1 MKKYI
6 MIIPFALI
14 TILIISSFIIF
25 STNKPIEV
33 TLKYNSIE
41 KTDEVSSVRKM
52 SIEDIIKISTAGIV
66 GEFISCEA
74 DGEVTNYDFKIK
86 EVIYGNA
93 PDEYARIKIKS
104 YGDIGTE
111 GNIKPDTYKD
121 GHEYLLLLRRKETL
135 FLDYARYSFMGY
147 FVIDLDNLNNAYW
160 ENGSIS
166 ITENATKED
175 VINHFQVLSKNCGYD
190 KESEIEIFRTE
201 DIETI
206 IKNCDAVFKVKVI
219 THISDGIYANSSS
232 YGCEVIEKLK
242 GDCIPK
248 YDGTIM
254 INTLKGSLTEGKE
267 YIIALSQKENGHLFD
282 QASPDCIFSENENME
297 CKIKEWL
304 N

>member
-1 MKKYI
+1 

-14 TILIISSFIIF
+14 IILIISSFIIF

-111 GNIKPDTYKD
+111 GGITKD
-121 GHEYLLLLRRKETL
+121 SFIEGHEYLLVLRRKETL

-201 DIETI
+201 DIETV